1 MENWQTPK
9 TDWTAET
16 FINISDLQRIVGNIE
31 YLKEMSEMI
40 FGAYDI
46 EEMNK
51 DKSYNSQWYAR
62 EVNTI
67 ENNLEKI
74 NRMTY
79 NLDIGDKMQ
88 FADNGRYIDYNE
100 LNRIENASLKL
111 YETMKTQIE
120 ILSRLSFRLGS
131 GKPIAS
137 RIFN

>member
-1 MENWQTPK
+1 MANWQTPK

-31 YLKEMSEMI
+31 YIKEMSEMI
-40 FGAYDI
+40 FNAYDI

-51 DKSYNSQWYAR
+51 DKSYNSQWYASD
-62 EVNTI
+62 VNKI